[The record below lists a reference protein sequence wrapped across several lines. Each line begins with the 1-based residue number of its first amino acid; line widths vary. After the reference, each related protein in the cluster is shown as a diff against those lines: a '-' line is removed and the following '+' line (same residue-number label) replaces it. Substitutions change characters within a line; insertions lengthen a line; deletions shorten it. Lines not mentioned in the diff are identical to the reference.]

1 MAKRIEHTLS
11 SGNVFADLGLP
22 DADEQLAKAEMAVKI
37 ARLLEKRKLTQKALA
52 DLLGASQSDVSLLAN
67 HKFGRF
73 STERLMQF
81 LVRLGQDVE
90 ITIKARTKGKGCG
103 VATWWDVRES
113 WDLWPRC

>member
-1 MAKRIEHTLS
+1 MVKKIEHTVS
-11 SGNVFADLGLP
+11 GGNVFADLGLA

-37 ARLLEKRKLTQKALA
+37 AQLLESKKLTQKALA
-52 DLLGASQSDVSLLAN
+52 SLLGATQSDVSLLTN

-90 ITIKARTKGKGCG
+90 ITIKARAKGKGAG
-103 VATWWDVRES
+103 RIIVKAAE
-113 WDLWPRC
+113 

>member
-90 ITIKARTKGKGCG
+90 ITIKARTKGKGVG
-103 VATWWDVRES
+103 RITVKAAE
-113 WDLWPRC
+113 

>member
-22 DADEQLAKAEMAVKI
+22 DADERLVNAEMAVKT
-37 ARLLEKRKLTQKALA
+37 ARLVRARKLTRKALG

-73 STERLMQF
+73 STERLMHF
-81 LVRLGQDVE
+81 LVCLGQDVE
-90 ITIKARTKGKGCG
+90 ITIKARPKGKGMG
-103 VATWWDVRES
+103 RIIVKAAE
-113 WDLWPRC
+113 

>member
-37 ARLLEKRKLTQKALA
+37 ARLLEARKLTQKALG

-73 STERLMQF
+73 STERLMHF
-81 LVRLGQDVE
+81 LVRLGHDVE
-90 ITIKARTKGKGCG
+90 ITISARPKGKGMG
-103 VATWWDVRES
+103 RITVKAAE
-113 WDLWPRC
+113 

>member
-1 MAKRIEHTLS
+1 MRRMIGARMAKQVEHTSS

-37 ARLLEKRKLTQKALA
+37 ARLLESRKLTQKALA

-90 ITIKARTKGKGCG
+90 ITIKARAKGKGMG
-103 VATWWDVRES
+103 RITVKVAE
-113 WDLWPRC
+113 

>member
-1 MAKRIEHTLS
+1 MAKRIEHTPS
-11 SGNVFADLGLP
+11 SGNVFADLGLV

-37 ARLLEKRKLTQKALA
+37 ARLLDSRKLTQKALA

-90 ITIKARTKGKGCG
+90 ITIKARAKGKGKG
-103 VATWWDVRES
+103 RITVNFAE
-113 WDLWPRC
+113 

>member
-1 MAKRIEHTLS
+1 MARKIEHTPS
-11 SGNVFADLGLP
+11 SGKIFADLGLP

-37 ARLLEKRKLTQKALA
+37 ARLLESRKLTQKTLA
-52 DLLGASQSDVSLLAN
+52 QLLDASQSDVSLLAN

-90 ITIKARTKGKGCG
+90 ITIKSRPKGKGVG
-103 VATWWDVRES
+103 RIIVKA
-113 WDLWPRC
+113 LG

>member
-1 MAKRIEHTLS
+1 MVKKIEHTPS

-37 ARLLEKRKLTQKALA
+37 ARLLDSRKLTQKALA

-90 ITIKARTKGKGCG
+90 ITIKARAKGKGMG
-103 VATWWDVRES
+103 RITVKAAE
-113 WDLWPRC
+113 

>member
-1 MAKRIEHTLS
+1 MIGATVARKIEHTPS
-11 SGNVFADLGLP
+11 SGKIFADLGLP

-37 ARLLEKRKLTQKALA
+37 ARLLESRKLTQKTLA
-52 DLLGASQSDVSLLAN
+52 QLLDASQSDVSLLAN

-90 ITIKARTKGKGCG
+90 ITIKSRPKGKGVG
-103 VATWWDVRES
+103 RIIVKA
-113 WDLWPRC
+113 LG

>member
-1 MAKRIEHTLS
+1 MARKIEHTPS
-11 SGNVFADLGLP
+11 SGNVFADLGLA

-37 ARLLEKRKLTQKALA
+37 ARLLDSRKLTQKALA

-90 ITIKARTKGKGCG
+90 ITIKARAKGKGMG
-103 VATWWDVRES
+103 RITVKAAE
-113 WDLWPRC
+113 